1 MNQKPMKGRE
11 VIEEFEWLIEGGWHP
26 ETACRILN
34 RRPDS
39 MSRLLYRYNRVDL
52 ARKFERVRK
61 QNVQSA

>member
-1 MNQKPMKGRE
+1 MDQKPMKGRE

-26 ETACRILN
+26 EMACRILG

-52 ARKFERVRK
+52 GRKFERVRK